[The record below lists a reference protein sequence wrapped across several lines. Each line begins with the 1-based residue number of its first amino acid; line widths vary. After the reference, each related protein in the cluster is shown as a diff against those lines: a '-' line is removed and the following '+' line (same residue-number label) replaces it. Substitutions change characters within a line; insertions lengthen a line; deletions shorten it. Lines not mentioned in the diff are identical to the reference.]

1 MRAVNVFNFITLN
14 GFYKG
19 IDGDISWH
27 RHGEEENKFSDENS
41 QRGSTLLFG
50 RITYELMA
58 SFWPTEMGK
67 QRAPVTADG
76 MNKAEKLVFSRTLKK
91 AEWQNTRLINDDLVG
106 TVRRLKSEPGN
117 PITILGSGSIV
128 TQLAE
133 AGLIDTYGFM
143 IDPVALGDGVPVFK
157 GITQK
162 LQLKLTSSRVFNS
175 GVINVTYEVEKN

>member
-1 MRAVNVFNFITLN
+1 MRSVNVFNFITLN
-14 GFYKG
+14 GYYKA

-27 RHGEEENKFSDENS
+27 RHGEEENKFSDEKS
-41 QRGSTLLFG
+41 QGGSTLLFG
-50 RITYELMA
+50 RITYEMMA
-58 SFWPTEMGK
+58 SFWPTEMGR

-76 MNKAEKLVFSRTLKK
+76 MNKAEKIVFSKTLKK
-91 AEWQNTRLINDDLVG
+91 AEWQNTRVINDDLVS

-143 IDPVALGDGVPVFK
+143 IDPVALGNGVPLFK
-157 GITQK
+157 GMQQRLN
-162 LQLKLTSSRVFNS
+162 LQLTSSHVFKS
-175 GVINVTYEVEKN
+175 GVINVTYQPVKS